1 MNQLRHQRY
10 SFLFLITLFTLN
22 AISSEILSKKI
33 SWKQR
38 NVVDF
43 DLTSV
48 CDQCRLNLTERKL
61 LYSANIPTDFSHST
75 VRISHEIFEE
85 TDLKG
90 DYPAEI
96 SWKQSLSKAG
106 KEWSIYIECI
116 PFRKNASTGKIE
128 RLVQY
133 DILSIEKTASTW
145 SKKSIKT
152 ATNSVLESGDW
163 YKIYIKKA
171 GIYQLNYDFIT
182 KNLKIDATS
191 FNLSNCGVFGY
202 SNGMKPTI
210 VGETLFDDLP
220 ENSIKVIDNNS
231 NDKLD
236 PGDLI
241 LFYAQGN
248 MKWSLQSDQLF
259 HHESHLYSDS
269 SAYFFTTNRGKGNR
283 IQDVNNANT
292 PDIAIN
298 TFQDY
303 YAMEQDKSNLIK
315 SGRVWLGDLFTSS
328 NNSKS
333 YPINFANIDNTKQ
346 VNFSTLLAGYSAVS
360 NSFIDIGIDGSSMA
374 SINFT
379 PTSFAAQY
387 NFKTFNFT
395 PTSDNFNIN
404 FSFSNPSSDGKA
416 WLDYIEL
423 NATRK
428 LIFTGQQFGFRTLE
442 GLNQNK
448 TIQAELTATSSFEI
462 WNVTDIGAVKR
473 AIAAS
478 TGNIHRF
485 NFNNQILQEFVVFE
499 SSQTLLPSAGP
510 KISNQN
516 IHGLSP
522 AAFLIVS
529 PDAFLSAAN
538 KLADLHRRIEGMTVH
553 VLPLESVYNE
563 FSSGTKDLTALRDL
577 SKLFY
582 EKGAGNPALQLK
594 NILLMGDASYNY
606 KSNDDFIPTYESI
619 ESFDGGESYNTDD
632 YITYLDDGEGGQDIL
647 NHTITNKAD
656 IGVGRIPCKTIA
668 EAFASVDKIIRYKD
682 AVSYRDWRNKI
693 TVVADDADNST
704 DYIFQTQCDEFI
716 SKRIQD
722 SFPSFNVDKVYLDA
736 FKQESSAGGSR
747 YPDAQ
752 KALLDKVNQGCLAI
766 TYIGHGGPTNWAQER
781 LFGNSEILALKNI
794 DNLPFFVTATC
805 DFSPF
810 DDPSFQ
816 SAGENLVI
824 NPKGGAVSILSTTRL
839 VYISD
844 NGQLVQ
850 DLFEVF
856 FDKFDG
862 KYQTLGEIARR
873 AKNQQP
879 RNPNARKFV
888 LLGDPALTLNFPE
901 NNIVTTQISGKP
913 ISGND
918 TLKALQKV
926 TISGEVRDKN
936 NIIMQDFNGIC
947 YPTIFDKASIV
958 KTLNNDRQAQEYA
971 FISQQNT
978 IFKGRASV
986 VKGKFE
992 YTFIVPKDIDYNI
1005 GFGKM
1010 SYYAEN
1016 ASQGGK
1022 IDASGYN
1029 KDFYVGS
1036 TDENFAIDTKGPEV
1050 KLYMNDANFALG
1062 GITNENP
1069 AIFAM
1074 LSDEN
1079 GINTVG
1085 NGVGHDITAI
1095 IDEKTQ
1101 NAISLNNFYESAL
1114 DDYTK
1119 GNVRYNLSKLS
1130 EGKHTLKLKAWDVH
1144 NNPGEGYTEFIVAKN
1159 ASIAIKHLLNYPNP
1173 FTTSTCFQ
1181 FEHNKAGE
1189 LLDIT
1194 IQIYSIS
1201 GKIVKN
1207 IHQKIQAT
1215 SYRLNREICW
1225 DGLDEYGD
1233 VIGRGVYIYKV
1244 FLRDEQGNSIAD
1256 VQKLVLLR

>member
-1 MNQLRHQRY
+1 MIHLRHQRY
-10 SFLFLITLFTLN
+10 SFLFLIILFTYN
-22 AISSEILSKKI
+22 AISAEILSKKI
-33 SWKQR
+33 NWRQTSLA
-38 NVVDF
+38 DF
-43 DLTSV
+43 GLTSV
-48 CDQCRLNLTERKL
+48 CDQCRLNSTDKKII
-61 LYSANIPTDFSHST
+61 YSFNLPTDPSQNA
-75 VRISHEIFEE
+75 VRIANEIFEE
-85 TDLKG
+85 TDFKG
-90 DYPAEI
+90 DYPTEI
-96 SWKQSLSKAG
+96 IWNQSLSKAG
-106 KEWSIYIECI
+106 KELSIYMECI
-116 PFRKNASTGKIE
+116 PLRKNLSTGKIE
-128 RLVQY
+128 RLVRFEVQK
-133 DILSIEKTASTW
+133 LVKTSQAL
-145 SKKSIKT
+145 SKKST
-152 ATNSVLESGDW
+152 HAAANSVLESGDW
-163 YKIYIKKA
+163 YKIYIKKS
-171 GIYQLNYDFIT
+171 GVYQLNYDFIT

-191 FNLSNCGVFGY
+191 FNLSNCGIFGY
-202 SNGMKPTI
+202 SHGMKPTI
-210 VGETLFDDLP
+210 VGESKYDDLP
-220 ENSIKVIDNNS
+220 ENSIKVIDNNG
-231 NDKLD
+231 NDKFD
-236 PGDLI
+236 AGDFI

-248 MKWSLQSDQLF
+248 MKWTLQSDQLF

-269 SAYFFTTNRGKGNR
+269 SAYFFTTNRGKGSR
-283 IQDVNNANT
+283 VQDLNNTNT
-292 PDIAIN
+292 PDATIN
-298 TFQDY
+298 TFHDY
-303 YAMEQDKSNLIK
+303 FAIEQDKTNLIK
-315 SGRVWLGDLFTSS
+315 TGRVWLGDMFTSS
-328 NNSKS
+328 SNSKS

-346 VNFSTLLAGYSAVS
+346 VNFSSLLAGYSAVS
-360 NSFIDIGIDGSSMA
+360 SSSVGIGVDANSLVTVNITPTEYAAKYIFTTV
-374 SINFT
+374 NFT
-379 PTSFAAQY
+379 PS
-387 NFKTFNFT
+387 
-395 PTSDNFNIN
+395 SDNFNIN
-404 FSFSNPSSDGKA
+404 YSFSNPSSDGKA
-416 WLDYIEL
+416 WLDYAEL

-442 GLNQNK
+442 GMNQNK
-448 TIQAELTATSSFEI
+448 TIQAELTASSNFEI
-462 WNVTDIGAVKR
+462 WNVTDIASVKKV
-473 AIAAS
+473 ITSAS
-478 TGNIHRF
+478 GNIHRF
-485 NFNNQILQEFVVFE
+485 NFSNQVLQEFVVFE
-499 SSQTLLPSAGP
+499 SSQTLIPSAGQ
-510 KISNQN
+510 KIANQN
-516 IHGLSP
+516 IHGLSQ

-529 PDAFLSAAN
+529 PNAFLSAAN
-538 KLADLHRRIEGMTVH
+538 KLANLHREKDGMTVH

-563 FSSGTKDLTALRDL
+563 FSSGTKDITALRDL

-582 EKGAGNPALQLK
+582 DRGASNPNLQIK
-594 NILLMGDASYNY
+594 NILLMGDASFNY
-606 KSNDDFIPTYESI
+606 KSLDDFVPTYESV

-632 YITYLDDGEGGQDIL
+632 YLTYLDDGEGGIDIL

-656 IGVGRIPCKTIA
+656 IGVGRIPCKSLA
-668 EAFASVDKIIRYKD
+668 EAFASVDKIVRYKD
-682 AVSYRDWRNKI
+682 AVGYRDWRNKV

-704 DYIFQTQCDEFI
+704 DYIFQAQCDDFI
-716 SKRIQD
+716 SKPIQD
-722 SFPSFNVDKVYLDA
+722 SFPAFNVDKVYLDA
-736 FKQESSAGGSR
+736 FKQESSAGGNR

-752 KALLDKVNQGCLAI
+752 KALLDKINQGCLAI

-781 LFGNSEILALKNI
+781 LFGNSEILALKNM

-901 NNIVTTQISGKP
+901 NNIVTTHIAGKP
-913 ISGND
+913 LSGND

-926 TISGEVRDKN
+926 TIRGEVRDKQN
-936 NIIMQDFNGIC
+936 QIIQNFNGIC
-947 YPTIFDKASIV
+947 YPTIFDKASTI
-958 KTLNNDRQAQEYA
+958 KTLNNDRQAQEYE

-986 VKGKFE
+986 VNGAFE
-992 YTFIVPKDIDYNI
+992 FSFIVPKDIDYNI
-1005 GFGKM
+1005 GLGKM

-1022 IDASGYN
+1022 MDANGYN

-1036 TDENFAIDTKGPEV
+1036 TDENFASDSKGPEV

-1173 FTTSTCFQ
+1173 FTTNTCFQ

-1194 IQIYSIS
+1194 IQIYTIS

-1207 IHQKIQAT
+1207 LYQKIQAT
-1215 SYRLNREICW
+1215 SYRMNREICW

>member
-1 MNQLRHQRY
+1 M
-10 SFLFLITLFTLN
+10 
-22 AISSEILSKKI
+22 A
-33 SWKQR
+33 
-38 NVVDF
+38 DF
-43 DLTSV
+43 GLTSV
-48 CDQCRLNLTERKL
+48 CDQCRLSPADKKIIYSFNL
-61 LYSANIPTDFSHST
+61 PTDPSQNAA
-75 VRISHEIFEE
+75 RIANEIFEE
-85 TDLKG
+85 TDIKG
-90 DYPAEI
+90 DYPTEI
-96 SWKQSLSKAG
+96 IWNQSLSRAG
-106 KEWSIYIECI
+106 KEVSIYMECI
-116 PFRKNASTGKIE
+116 PLRKNPSTGKIE
-128 RLVQY
+128 RLVRFEVQK
-133 DILSIEKTASTW
+133 LAKTSQAL
-145 SKKSIKT
+145 SKKST
-152 ATNSVLESGDW
+152 HAAANSALESGDW
-163 YKIYIKKA
+163 YKIYIKKS
-171 GIYQLNYDFIT
+171 GVYQLNYDFIT

-191 FNLSNCGVFGY
+191 FNLSNCGIFGY

-210 VGETLFDDLP
+210 VGESKYDDLP
-220 ENSIKVIDNNS
+220 ENSIKVIDNNG
-231 NDKLD
+231 NDKFD
-236 PGDLI
+236 AGDFI

-248 MKWSLQSDQLF
+248 MKWTLQSDQLF
-259 HHESHLYSDS
+259 RHESHLYSDS
-269 SAYFFTTNRGKGNR
+269 SAYFFTTNRGKGSR
-283 IQDVNNANT
+283 VQDLNNTNT
-292 PDIAIN
+292 PAATIN

-303 YAMEQDKSNLIK
+303 FAIEQDKTNLIK
-315 SGRVWLGDLFTSS
+315 TGRVWLGDMFTSS
-328 NNSKS
+328 SNSKS

-360 NSFIDIGIDGSSMA
+360 NSSVGIGVDANSLVTVNI
-374 SINFT
+374 T
-379 PTSFAAQY
+379 PT
-387 NFKTFNFT
+387 
-395 PTSDNFNIN
+395 
-404 FSFSNPSSDGKA
+404 
-416 WLDYIEL
+416 E
-423 NATRK
+423 
-428 LIFTGQQFGFRTLE
+428 
-442 GLNQNK
+442 
-448 TIQAELTATSSFEI
+448 ELTASSNFEI
-462 WNVTDIGAVKR
+462 WNVTDIASVKKV
-473 AIAAS
+473 ITSAS
-478 TGNIHRF
+478 GNIHRF
-485 NFNNQILQEFVVFE
+485 NFSNQVLQEFVVFE
-499 SSQTLLPSAGP
+499 SSQTLIPTAGQ
-510 KISNQN
+510 KIANQN

-529 PDAFLSAAN
+529 PNAFLSAAN
-538 KLADLHRRIEGMTVH
+538 KLANLHREKDGMTVH

-563 FSSGTKDLTALRDL
+563 FSSGTKDITALRDL

-582 EKGAGNPALQLK
+582 DRGASNPNLQLK
-594 NILLMGDASYNY
+594 NILLMGDASFNY
-606 KSNDDFIPTYESI
+606 KSLDDFVPTYESV

-632 YITYLDDGEGGQDIL
+632 YLTYLDDGEGGIDIL

-656 IGVGRIPCKTIA
+656 IGVGRIPCKSLA
-668 EAFASVDKIIRYKD
+668 EAFASVDKIVRYKD
-682 AVSYRDWRNKI
+682 AVGYRDWRNKV
-693 TVVADDADNST
+693 TVVADDADNTT
-704 DYIFQTQCDEFI
+704 DYIFQAQCDDYI
-716 SKRIQD
+716 SKPIQD
-722 SFPSFNVDKVYLDA
+722 SFPAFNVDKVYLDA
-736 FKQESSAGGSR
+736 FKQESSAGGNR

-752 KALLDKVNQGCLAI
+752 KALLDKINQGCLAI

-850 DLFEVF
+850 DLFEGF
-856 FDKFDG
+856 FDKIDG

-901 NNIVTTQISGKP
+901 NNIVTTQISGNP

-926 TISGEVRDKN
+926 TIRGEVRN
-936 NIIMQDFNGIC
+936 NQNQIIQNFNGIC
-947 YPTIFDKASIV
+947 YPTIFDKASTIR
-958 KTLNNDRQAQEYA
+958 TLNNDRQAQEYE

-986 VKGKFE
+986 VNGAFE
-992 YTFIVPKDIDYNI
+992 FSFIVPKDIDYNI
-1005 GFGKM
+1005 GKGKM

-1016 ASQGGK
+1016 ASQGGNM
-1022 IDASGYN
+1022 DANGYN

-1036 TDENFAIDTKGPEV
+1036 TDENYASDSKGPEV

-1173 FTTSTCFQ
+1173 FTTNTCFQ

-1194 IQIYSIS
+1194 IQIYTIS

-1207 IHQKIQAT
+1207 LYQKIQAT
-1215 SYRLNREICW
+1215 SYRMNREICW

-1233 VIGRGVYIYKV
+1233 AIGRGVYIYKV